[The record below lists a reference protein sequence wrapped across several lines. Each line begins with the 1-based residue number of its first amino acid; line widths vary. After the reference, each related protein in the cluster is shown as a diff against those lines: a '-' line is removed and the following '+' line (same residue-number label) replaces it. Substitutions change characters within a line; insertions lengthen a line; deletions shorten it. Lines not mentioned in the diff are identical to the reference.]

1 MVFVSLLAGS
11 IVDKVGHARLMSF
24 GALLMALSIA
34 AFSSAIYLD
43 SNLAI
48 ILLAIILRILQ
59 GAAAALIN
67 TAAYSFAAQGYTD
80 QVEKVISIMESVVGV
95 GCAAGP
101 VLGSVVY
108 EFLGFAWTFLLF
120 GILMAPTSALLCFL
134 GEPLKI
140 KARREAV

>member
-59 GAAAALIN
+59 GKQIDTTIELPTDYQN
-67 TAAYSFAAQGYTD
+67 TFFIPSLFFCAQV
-80 QVEKVISIMESVVGV
+80 Q
-95 GCAAGP
+95 P
-101 VLGSVVY
+101 Q
-108 EFLGFAWTFLLF
+108 
-120 GILMAPTSALLCFL
+120 P
-134 GEPLKI
+134 
-140 KARREAV
+140 